1 MTSVMATYQ
10 IPSLEVAVRALKVDL
25 GIQVP
30 LLVPFQT
37 ILQLGGK
44 GTVLTRIEI
53 KGLDVFVK

>member
-1 MTSVMATYQ
+1 MATYQ